1 MARTMKG
8 KRGKTGRKASSEQAP
23 RELPVSA
30 QKFLGSLDAGWRRF
44 GNHTTTMMLT
54 DQVDLA
60 STAGGA
66 IADVYGNSPTGSPN
80 WADTNTVWGE
90 FRVLGMKVRFYPNN
104 RYSKTTTTC
113 VPLVVCVDRRVSTAL
128 ASYDAGVSREAHR
141 LLSLEDPWTEQ
152 VLMDGSEEAQF
163 QAVSGPVSVSWIK
176 LYATGLTV
184 STTYGKVFVD
194 YLVQFRNVE

>member
-1 MARTMKG
+1 MVKKSKKG
-8 KRGKTGRKASSEQAP
+8 SRKASSEQGP
-23 RELPVSA
+23 RELASSA
-30 QKFLGSLDAGWRRF
+30 QRFVGPFDGRWRHF
-44 GNHTTTMMLT
+44 ANHTTTLMLT

-90 FRVLGMKVRFYPNN
+90 FRTLAMRVRFLPNN

-113 VPLVVCVDRRVSTAL
+113 VPMVAIVDRRASTAL
-128 ASYDAGVSREAHR
+128 ASYDAGVSHESHR
-141 LLSLEDPWTEQ
+141 LVSLEDPWTME
-152 VLMDGSEEAQF
+152 VFMEGSEESQF